1 MMKLEATLTRLE
13 RFVLYETWSHM
24 YLVGSDEDQAIFRL
38 IKIDRRIEN
47 PTSLSQILRV
57 DRDNYSKE
65 DLVDM
70 LEMIS
75 EGNKVSGGLVKVIE
89 AFGVIGFVKFL
100 DNFYINLITQRKQV
114 GCIGGNYIY
123 QIKANEMVPVRPK
136 DEPDINAL
144 QKIWRKLNKK
154 LNQTSK
160 EIAES
165 RYIGLFQFIDL
176 TKDFYFSYSYDLTH
190 SLQYNY
196 IMTAKKSCPP
206 PPSQEIFEWNHYQNE
221 EFRSLTNEMGFSLWI
236 LPIVHGSFEQKS
248 FSIFGKYLD
257 MILIARRSRH
267 FAGTRYLK
275 RGVSVHGKVAN
286 DCETEQILQVDSG
299 NELKVT
305 SYLQMRGSIPT
316 YWYQEASVTMPKPP
330 ILINRFDPSYLA
342 TQEHFVDLLSRYNA
356 PIIVLDLV
364 KQVEKKPRESIVGKE
379 LYHAV
384 EELNKSIPLNM
395 QIRYCALD
403 HSRISKSKQ
412 LRVNAADVTGEAS
425 SEWALLES
433 SLRAAAAANTKN
445 DVNSVNNQNYV
456 TNGRVDIL
464 RQLEDIAIMSIAD
477 TGIFCSPVSYLDN
490 VKEIQHEHKV
500 NAIERGYM
508 EQRGVLRTNCIDC
521 LDRTNAGQFAVAIK
535 FISVGLRALGLT
547 KDVVIDPSSKI
558 LLALMDMFGVMGDRI
573 ALQYGG
579 SEAHKKMS
587 FGKGD
592 NAATSSKHGSELLT
606 SIKRYYS
613 NAFTD
618 MVKQDAMNV
627 FLGCYIPNDKKVS
640 LWDLES
646 DYNLHNKALHP
657 PLPYINRLLFNTL
670 RRRSVYED
678 QKLSREENIDEL
690 LKCIPEIDVTN
701 VLSNYFIRSIK
712 NGTFTEKVINSVK
725 RSEQRK
731 YIAKI
736 LNSRVIEAVEIWWR
750 DAIHNFYA
758 RRSWMSVAMVVE
770 SLSKSGEIILS
781 KGYFDKFYRPKEL
794 TFFDSIFSSNE
805 YQVPIEISSNSSVDS
820 DGNKRNNFIPISD
833 ESDNEVNSKRVYN
846 NVNASKLLS
855 NHGYASP
862 IPSPIFESND
872 INNRN
877 PEYMSPTS
885 IQYADEI
892 ALANFSQNA
901 TIDADIYSGSKF
913 QLSRYV
919 REIGL
924 KARTLVSGKLPT
936 RKDGDNQSNMS
947 NQLLDSNININHS
960 DRLWQDDIT
969 RLDPIVPIQTGL
981 LYSRYADIAS
991 NNWLMFDS
999 HNVSSQKREETFHQA
1014 LRDYNIDVDAVTSM
1028 EQLSIDGYT
1037 NSIIPHGIYKGMHQD
1052 GSALEAQVYISASL
1066 INIENKLEIKD
1077 KYSIP
1082 IETSNNMIMPTTS
1095 DVLSFS
1101 SKINKISSKDDI
1113 TQVDSALS
1121 YGIDLDR
1128 SNAYMNNQAK
1138 KSSNEN
1144 KDQNKYRNKL
1154 SYLSSHNGVDR
1165 LEFDLMVRGELAEG
1179 GERRKVASGLITE
1192 SINSAIR
1199 YVSEQV
1205 DYSFKVSKEVLSC
1218 ICSNYTSDK
1227 TILQY
1232 ASNFDKESLAS
1243 SLDTIN
1249 EICSN
1254 MTNSKSNED
1263 HAHLHSILSSLN
1275 PIYNAQQDY
1284 LKSQR
1289 KFEAA
1294 LTLHSNEVKDDDKN
1308 YRDFT
1313 LLESDLYAR
1322 TSNPHLHM
1330 NEIAVIVFTK
1340 AFDSIK

>member
-1 MMKLEATLTRLE
+1 
-13 RFVLYETWSHM
+13 M
-24 YLVGSDEDQAIFRL
+24 YLVGSDEDQLSFRL

-57 DRDNYSKE
+57 DRDNYSKQ
-65 DLVDM
+65 DLGDM

-75 EGNKVSGGLVKVIE
+75 EGNKATGGLVKVIE

-123 QIKANEMVPVRPK
+123 QIKANEMIPIRPK
-136 DEPDINAL
+136 DEPDMNAL

-196 IMTAKKSCPP
+196 IMTAKKSYPP

-221 EFRSLTNEMGFSLWI
+221 EFRHLTNEMGFSYWI
-236 LPIVHGSFEQKS
+236 LPIIHGSFEQKA

-364 KQVEKKPRESIVGKE
+364 KQVEKKPRESIIGKE
-379 LYHAV
+379 LYYAV
-384 EELNKSIPLNM
+384 EELNKSMPLNM

-412 LRVNAADVTGEAS
+412 QRINATDVTVEAS

-433 SLRAAAAANTKN
+433 SLRAAAAANTEN
-445 DVNSVNNQNYV
+445 NVNSVNNQNYV
-456 TNGRVDIL
+456 TSGRVDIL

-477 TGIFCSPVSYLDN
+477 TGIFCAPVNYLDHVN
-490 VKEIQHEHKV
+490 EIQDEHKI
-500 NAIERGYM
+500 NAFKRGYL

-547 KDVVIDPSSKI
+547 KEVTIDPSSKI
-558 LLALMDMFGVMGDRI
+558 LLALMDMFGEMGDRI

-670 RRRSVYED
+670 RRRSIHED

-690 LKCIPEIDVTN
+690 LKSISEVDVTN

-750 DAIHNFYA
+750 DAIHNFYS
-758 RRSWMSVAMVVE
+758 RRSWMSVPMIAE
-770 SLSKSGEIILS
+770 SISKSGEIILT
-781 KGYFDKFYRPKEL
+781 KGYFERFYRPKEL

-805 YQVPIEISSNSSVDS
+805 YQLPIEITSNSNNDA
-820 DGNKRNNFIPISD
+820 DGNVIKRNNFVPITDESVQDGKINNNNSTRLLSSPASPLPIDNSNDYSNNALYNRNREFMSPIS
-833 ESDNEVNSKRVYN
+833 
-846 NVNASKLLS
+846 L
-855 NHGYASP
+855 
-862 IPSPIFESND
+862 
-872 INNRN
+872 
-877 PEYMSPTS
+877 
-885 IQYADEI
+885 QYADEI

-901 TIDADIYSGSKF
+901 TIDGDVYSGSRF
-913 QLSRYV
+913 QLTRYV
-919 REIGL
+919 REIGI
-924 KARTLVSGKLPT
+924 KARTLVGGILPI
-936 RKDGDNQSNMS
+936 RKDGDNADNIS
-947 NQLLDSNININHS
+947 NQALDSTTNINHN

-1037 NSIIPHGIYKGMHQD
+1037 NSIIPHGIYKGMHQED
-1052 GSALEAQVYISASL
+1052 SALDAQVYISTSL
-1066 INIENKLEIKD
+1066 INIENKLEILDKD
-1077 KYSIP
+1077 SP
-1082 IETSNNMIMPTTS
+1082 INGKVEIKPSTNDISTFSGKVNRSN
-1095 DVLSFS
+1095 
-1101 SKINKISSKDDI
+1101 SKDDI
-1113 TQVDSALS
+1113 TQLLDAEVSHISDVDRTNV
-1121 YGIDLDR
+1121 YI
-1128 SNAYMNNQAK
+1128 NNQIK
-1138 KSSNEN
+1138 KSPNEI
-1144 KDQNKYRNKL
+1144 KVQNKRESRT
-1154 SYLSSHNGVDR
+1154 SYFASHNGIDR
-1165 LEFDLMVRGELAEG
+1165 LEFDLIVRGELSEK
-1179 GERRKVASGLITE
+1179 GEKRKVASGLVTE

-1199 YVSEQV
+1199 YASEQAE
-1205 DYSFKVSKEVLSC
+1205 YSYNISKDVLSNV
-1218 ICSNYTSDK
+1218 CSSYTNEK

-1232 ASNFDKESLAS
+1232 ASNFDKESFAS
-1243 SLDTIN
+1243 SLDTVN
-1249 EICSN
+1249 EISN
-1254 MTNSKSNED
+1254 NMMNSKSNED
-1263 HAHLHSILSSLN
+1263 NIYLTSVLSSLN
-1275 PIYNAQQDY
+1275 PIYNSQQDY
-1284 LKSQR
+1284 LRSQ
-1289 KFEAA
+1289 KIYQSS
-1294 LTLHSNEVKDDDKN
+1294 LMLQSNEIKSDEKN

-1313 LLESDLYAR
+1313 LLEPDLYAR

-1330 NEIAVIVFTK
+1330 NEIAVIIFTK
-1340 AFDSIK
+1340 ALNSVK